1 MPNQAHPSFP
11 PANRSRR
18 AIVRLRMLTLLLLAA
33 MLQPLLGPTAVAGQA
48 TGLPENVLQASVRIM
63 TNIEVVPDDEDEE
76 PFLCRL
82 DEETV
87 LDVKVGSGTIISGD
101 GYVLTNH
108 HVVDDARMP
117 SEFRALCEDQ
127 APRGRGRAS
136 FTKIVWLPDAKGNP
150 SEPYRSE
157 LVQDSSMVQD
167 LAILRIT
174 GHADG
179 SSVNTERDPF
189 PFVQFGDSDALRE
202 PERLIVVG
210 YPLNAGISRRVSE
223 GIFSGWGD
231 NGYGVPWIYT
241 DATISGGNSGG
252 TAVNGQGL
260 FVGIPT
266 IATISDCRP
275 GDTNN
280 DGLVDENDQG
290 CIGIGGNY
298 AILIPGNIA
307 REFAQ
312 EVIGRELPVVQP
324 DKPVDPAEPTP
335 TPDAPDPA
343 DTDGPPFGTFGFT
356 AYDVSGAAQD
366 SFENVNM
373 IDGCFENLTA
383 QKGQDGRSTWY
394 LDDEEHLVTEFTWD
408 DSWNPEACATIQV
421 TEEFEAAG
429 DIYLDPGVY
438 RLELEMD
445 GETVMSDDLT
455 VTVSTQVEEVGFRG
469 RTSDGEMVT
478 TTGNNV
484 LAGEMVTIYA
494 DITFSEMI
502 EGSIWQAEWYLDG
515 ELAFASDP
523 EVWGEDSSGTETAR
537 LRNPDRGPLMP
548 GTYEMVISIEGVE
561 SDRATVVIE
570 G

>member
-33 MLQPLLGPTAVAGQA
+33 MLQPLVGPTAVAGQA

-63 TNIEVVPDDEDEE
+63 TNIEVVPD
-76 PFLCRL
+76 

-223 GIFSGWGD
+223 GI
-231 NGYGVPWIYT
+231 
-241 DATISGGNSGG
+241 
-252 TAVNGQGL
+252 L
-260 FVGIPT
+260 
-266 IATISDCRP
+266 
-275 GDTNN
+275 
-280 DGLVDENDQG
+280 
-290 CIGIGGNY
+290 
-298 AILIPGNIA
+298 
-307 REFAQ
+307 
-312 EVIGRELPVVQP
+312 
-324 DKPVDPAEPTP
+324 
-335 TPDAPDPA
+335 
-343 DTDGPPFGTFGFT
+343 
-356 AYDVSGAAQD
+356 
-366 SFENVNM
+366 
-373 IDGCFENLTA
+373 
-383 QKGQDGRSTWY
+383 
-394 LDDEEHLVTEFTWD
+394 
-408 DSWNPEACATIQV
+408 
-421 TEEFEAAG
+421 
-429 DIYLDPGVY
+429 
-438 RLELEMD
+438 RL
-445 GETVMSDDLT
+445 G
-455 VTVSTQVEEVGFRG
+455 
-469 RTSDGEMVT
+469 
-478 TTGNNV
+478 
-484 LAGEMVTIYA
+484 
-494 DITFSEMI
+494 
-502 EGSIWQAEWYLDG
+502 
-515 ELAFASDP
+515 
-523 EVWGEDSSGTETAR
+523 
-537 LRNPDRGPLMP
+537 
-548 GTYEMVISIEGVE
+548 
-561 SDRATVVIE
+561 
-570 G
+570 